1 MYALP
6 LLAKGLPVPDAL
18 LMASS
23 MAELPWCVSVQG
35 RHETFA
41 EILEKLLQ
49 KDGKQLP
56 GKKGISLP
64 QEQFLK
70 LEQHA
75 QQLTEALRDQNDSF
89 SVALSN
95 K

>member
-1 MYALP
+1 MH
-6 LLAKGLPVPDAL
+6 DAL
-18 LMASS
+18 LMAFSTPN
-23 MAELPWCVSVQG
+23 LVSEYQCRTGMRLLLIAFQNV
-35 RHETFA
+35 
-41 EILEKLLQ
+41 LQ

-75 QQLTEALRDQNDSF
+75 QELTEALRDQNDSF

>member
-1 MYALP
+1 M
-6 LLAKGLPVPDAL
+6 PDAL

-75 QQLTEALRDQNDSF
+75 QELTEALTDKNDGF

>member
-1 MYALP
+1 MLTSFQ
-6 LLAKGLPVPDAL
+6 KV
-18 LMASS
+18 
-23 MAELPWCVSVQG
+23 
-35 RHETFA
+35 
-41 EILEKLLQ
+41 LQ

-75 QQLTEALRDQNDSF
+75 QALTEALRDQNDSF